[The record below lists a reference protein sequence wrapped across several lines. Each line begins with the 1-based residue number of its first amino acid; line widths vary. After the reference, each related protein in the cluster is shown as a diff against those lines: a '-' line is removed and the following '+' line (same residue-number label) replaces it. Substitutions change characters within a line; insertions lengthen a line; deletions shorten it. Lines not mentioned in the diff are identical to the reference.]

1 LRDIGRKLDMWSSR
15 RVVSISIPSLITA
28 LLITLSINSLAI
40 ILVIILTIH
49 LLSISIGFIRIK
61 LHLCPVNTIITFRDT
76 VIKDKSLSVKTDKIY
91 TSSRITS
98 TIYIVRGYVGPK
110 AFFLNPLLLCIFTY
124 FKPLYIS
131 NGEYLALGSAPHFIY
146 IFKSRINAPISLT
159 DEEEVI
165 KIMEDL
171 CHK

>member
-1 LRDIGRKLDMWSSR
+1 MWSSK

-28 LLITLSINSLAI
+28 LLVSLSINILAI
-40 ILVIILTIH
+40 VLVIILTIH

-61 LHLCPVNTIITFRDT
+61 LRLCPANTIITFRDIA
-76 VIKDKSLSVKTDKIY
+76 IKNKSLSVKADKIY

-98 TIYIVRGYVGPK
+98 TIYMAKGYVSPR
-110 AFFLNPLLLCIFTY
+110 AFFLNPILLCIFTY
-124 FKPLYIS
+124 FKPLHVGA
-131 NGEYLALGSAPHFIY
+131 GEYLALGSAPHFIY

-165 KIMEDL
+165 SIMKDL
-171 CHK
+171 CYK